1 MWDLTAPGRGPPKL
15 LDGVSSSMFG
25 FNATTNYINM
35 HTIGSGGHLS
45 SPVSRIDNDEVGDQ
59 TLISHE
65 LVRSAAQ
72 EQHIQE
78 LCREKE

>member
-1 MWDLTAPGRGPPKL
+1 
-15 LDGVSSSMFG
+15 
-25 FNATTNYINM
+25 M

-78 LCREKE
+78 LRGEKE

>member
-35 HTIGSGGHLS
+35 HTIGSDGHIS
-45 SPVSRIDNDEVGDQ
+45 SPFSRFVNDEVGDQ

-65 LVRSAAQ
+65 LEGNAAQ
-72 EQHIQE
+72 EQHVQE
-78 LCREKE
+78 LCGEK